1 MTARAEFDVGPL
13 SWVKGEIDLAIQRG
27 LDSLRGFAGDRDV
40 AQIKF
45 SQAQLHQAHGALQIV
60 GLDGI
65 TRVSEELEGLLADL
79 EKDAGLRRAETF
91 ALAERAF
98 QGILSYLDQLVAG
111 APNQPLRLFPLYR
124 DLAKARAANRE
135 ADPTDLYFPDLSFRP
150 PKREGSAA
158 PLRPGAVEQLLREQR
173 AAYQRGFLKF
183 LKGDASGVEEM
194 RGAVLA
200 IDSTQ
205 GQTSQRAFW
214 WVAVGFFDALAQK
227 GLSAEHD
234 PKRVCNRIEQQ
245 IKRLVEGS
253 SSVAERLMREVL
265 YHVAR
270 SRPVTDHVRQ
280 VQETFQLEHTLPP
293 QDGVD
298 IVLAPEHPALK
309 SARDLLGQAK
319 DAWNKFAS
327 GNPPSLIAFRD
338 AAQAFKDAAAKLGN
352 DDLDNL
358 ARETAVLA
366 GWLTSSKDKMSEA
379 IALEVA
385 TALLLLENALGNL
398 GNLGPEFTQQS
409 QLVCTRLKDCVLGKL
424 LRTTP
429 DIPLL
434 DEMSRRA
441 QERLLMNQV
450 VAEMQ
455 TNLRTIEQALDGFFR
470 EPAKRDGLAAL
481 ETPMRQVLGAL
492 AMLGE
497 ARAQETLSAA
507 GTEIRRFAQPGY
519 VPVQGD
525 FERIAQMLSG
535 LGFYIEAL
543 AHGKADFDAAMQP
556 IAPKKPAEAMA
567 SSQPVVTI
575 EAQLDEKKQEAA
587 ALYEEWKR
595 KPEDETVK
603 AELQK
608 NLEALQKDAEFV
620 ADSRLG
626 TSAEQALKALD
637 ASSVL
642 PQEPAIAGAIEQI
655 VPTAAS
661 AHSPEAAKMLDASA
675 EQIDAELLGVYL
687 EESEEVL
694 GTIRESLEMCQ
705 GQPGNKE
712 ALTTIRRGFHTLK
725 GSGRMVGLTRLGE
738 AAWAVEQTMNLWLQ
752 EERAVTPDLLK
763 LVQAAHRYF
772 LDNVARLKDGG
783 ASSDEREL
791 VVMAE
796 KIRAGET
803 LAAPAAAAPVVTAP
817 AAPAIPVEAATARP
831 ATADTDRAPRSPT
844 PPRAREPEQ
853 FIEIGGIRI
862 SATLFTIFSGE
873 ARTHLAAIRE
883 EHETLKQHG
892 IVTDTLLRAVHTL
905 AGISG
910 TVQLDAL
917 SDLGFAL
924 ERALQKIASSEL
936 SEDEQAL
943 VGETIDTVEAMA
955 LKAIELEAPAPAPDL
970 IARLTAVGA
979 LAPASSEAVAE
990 AAADAA
996 AEKEIASSFADAVQS
1011 QEDDVD
1017 APDALADL
1025 GSELDDLQLERR
1037 QRRLDDDLDPQLLPI
1052 FLEEAN
1058 ELVPSVGAAIRDW
1071 KSTPGNPALG
1081 NSLQRLLHT
1090 LKGSARMAGAMAIGE
1105 LTHHMEARVEYA
1117 LSLANLPATLFD
1129 ELETSYDRMGY
1140 LHERIQNPDAALAEP
1155 AMEATPAP
1163 TAPVVEEQK
1172 PVQPAKPAAPESATP
1187 LEAVAPQ
1194 RAAAAEREAIAQR
1207 AMLRVRAEV
1216 VDRLVNEAGEV
1227 SIARSRIEGEM
1238 RALKNAMQELTDNVA
1253 RLRGQLREI
1262 EIQAESQMQS
1272 RFELAKEAA
1281 REFDPLEFDRFT
1293 RFQELTR
1300 LMAESVNDVSTVHQN
1315 LVNTVD
1321 ETEKALLAQA
1331 RLNRDL
1337 QQDLMRV
1344 RMVPFSSVSER
1355 LYRIVRQSA
1364 KEVGKRANLD
1374 IVGTQVELD
1383 RSVLERITAPFE
1395 HLLRNAITHG
1405 IETPD
1410 KRRAAGKADIGEI
1423 RLELTQES
1431 NEVQIVFSDDGIG
1444 LDIPRIREKAVQMGL
1459 LGEHVTLSD
1468 AEIADFIFQPGFST
1482 AAEVTQLA
1490 GRGVGMDVVRNEIAA
1505 LGGRIELKFQAGK
1518 GTQFTIF
1525 LPLTLAVTQ
1534 AVVVRAGGRIWA
1546 IPAVM
1551 VEQVLQL
1558 REEQLE
1564 KAYKNAHAE
1573 WQDRR
1578 YPFHYLPHLLG
1589 SADARAEK
1597 TRFSPVLFLRSGS
1610 NAISL
1615 HVDEMLG
1622 SNQEIVVKAIGPQL
1636 QRIAGITGAT
1646 VFGTG
1651 EIVLILNPVQ
1661 LALRD
1666 VVAVHAP
1673 AVVHEAPKPQAAP
1686 TQPTIM
1692 VVDDSLTVRKIT
1704 GRLLERQGY
1713 LVVTA
1718 RDGVEAMEKLQETLP
1733 DVMLVDI
1740 EMPRMDGFDLTR
1752 NVRGDAR
1759 LKRIPIIMITSRTA
1773 DKHQNYARE
1782 IGVNTFLGKPYQEEQ
1797 LLAEIH
1803 GFLKERRAAA

>member
-27 LDSLRGFAGDRDV
+27 LESLRGFAGDRDV

-79 EKDAGLRRAETF
+79 EKDAGLRKPETF
-91 ALAERAF
+91 ALAESAF
-98 QGILSYLDQLVAG
+98 NGILSYLDLLVAG
-111 APNQPLRLFPLYR
+111 APNHPLRLFPLYKE
-124 DLAKARAANRE
+124 LARARAANRE

-150 PKREGSAA
+150 PKREGIAVPS
-158 PLRPGAVEQLLREQR
+158 RPGTTEQLLREQR
-173 AAYQRGFLKF
+173 ATYQRGFLKF
-183 LKGDASGVEEM
+183 LKGDAAGVDDM

-200 IDSTQ
+200 IETSQ

-214 WVAVGFFDALAQK
+214 WIALAFFDALAQK
-227 GLSAEHD
+227 TLPAELD

-253 SSVAERLMREVL
+253 PSVAERLMREVL
-265 YHVAR
+265 YYVAR
-270 SRPVTDHVRQ
+270 SRPVSEHVRQ
-280 VQETFQLEHTLPP
+280 VQETFQLDQTLPP
-293 QDGVD
+293 QDGSDV
-298 IVLAPEHPALK
+298 VLAPEHPGVK
-309 SARDLLGQAK
+309 HARDLLAQAK

-327 GNPPSLIAFRD
+327 GNPPSLVAFRD
-338 AAQAFKDAAAKLGN
+338 ATSSLRDAAGKLANN
-352 DDLDNL
+352 DLATL
-358 ARETAVLA
+358 ARETATLA
-366 GWLTSSKDKMSEA
+366 TWLISNKDKMSEA

-398 GNLGPEFTQQS
+398 SNLGAEFTQQS
-409 QLVCTRLKDCVLGKL
+409 ELVCTRLKDCMLGKL
-424 LRTTP
+424 LRTAP

-455 TNLRTIEQALDGFFR
+455 TNLRTIEQALDSFFR
-470 EPAKRDGLAAL
+470 DPAKREGLAGL
-481 ETPMRQVLGAL
+481 DTPMRQVLGAL

-497 ARAQETLSAA
+497 GRAQDALNAA
-507 GTEIRRFAQPGY
+507 GAEIKRFSQTGYMPAQA
-519 VPVQGD
+519 D
-525 FERIAQMLSG
+525 FERIAQTLSG

-543 AHGKADFDAAMQP
+543 AHGKPDFDAAMQP
-556 IAPKKPAEAMA
+556 IAPKKADESMA
-567 SSQPVVTI
+567 ASQPVVTV
-575 EAQLDEKKQEAA
+575 EAQLAERKQEAA
-587 ALYEEWKR
+587 ALYEEWKK
-595 KPEDETVK
+595 KPEDESVK

-620 ADSRLG
+620 ADATLG

-637 ASSVL
+637 ASTVL
-642 PQEPAIAGAIEQI
+642 PQEPAIAGAIEKI
-655 VPTAAS
+655 APAAAA

-675 EQIDAELLGVYL
+675 EQIDAELLDVYL

-694 GTIRESLEMCQ
+694 AAISENLELCQ
-705 GQPGNKE
+705 AQPGSKE
-712 ALTTIRRGFHTLK
+712 PLNTIRRGFHTLK

-738 AAWAVEQTMNLWLQ
+738 AAWAVEQTMNLWLH
-752 EERAVTPDLLK
+752 EERATTPDLFK
-763 LVQAAHRYF
+763 LIKTAHAYF
-772 LDNVARLKDGG
+772 VDNVARLKAGG
-783 ASSDEREL
+783 ATGDEREL
-791 VVMAE
+791 VAMADRV
-796 KIRAGET
+796 RAGEALT
-803 LAAPAAAAPVVTAP
+803 QPAAASAAAPRPEAASLPADTRAAAQAAPAA
-817 AAPAIPVEAATARP
+817 RP
-831 ATADTDRAPRSPT
+831 
-844 PPRAREPEQ
+844 REPEP
-853 FIEIGGIRI
+853 FVEIGGSRI

-883 EHETLKQHG
+883 EHETLKHHG
-892 IVTDTLLRAVHTL
+892 VVTDTLLRAVHTL

-924 ERALQKIASSEL
+924 ERALQKIAASEL

-943 VGETIDTVEAMA
+943 VGETIDTVEDMA
-955 LKAIELEAPAPAPDL
+955 LKAIALQAPEPAPQL
-970 IARLTAVGA
+970 IARLTAIGA
-979 LAPASSEAVAE
+979 LAPASAE
-990 AAADAA
+990 AAAEAA
-996 AEKEIASSFADAVQS
+996 AERAASSA
-1011 QEDDVD
+1011 ET
-1017 APDALADL
+1017 APTEPQQPPAIAPEADL
-1025 GSELDDLQLERR
+1025 EDVGSELDDLQLERR

-1052 FLEEAN
+1052 FLEEAG

-1071 KSTPGNPALG
+1071 KTNPANPALG

-1140 LHERIQNPDAALAEP
+1140 LHERIQNPDAMLPEVAAP
-1155 AMEATPAP
+1155 AMDMPAP
-1163 TAPVVEEQK
+1163 TVAVPEIEK
-1172 PVQPAKPAAPESATP
+1172 PAPVQPAAVAPATP

-1238 RALKNAMQELTDNVA
+1238 RALKTAMQELTDNVA

-1272 RFELAKEAA
+1272 RMELAKATEQ
-1281 REFDPLEFDRFT
+1281 FDPLEFDRFT

-1321 ETEKALLAQA
+1321 ETDKALLAQA

-1344 RMVPFSSVSER
+1344 RMVPFASLSDR
-1355 LYRIVRQSA
+1355 LYRIVRQTA

-1374 IVGTQVELD
+1374 IAGTQVELD

-1395 HLLRNAITHG
+1395 HLLRNAISHG
-1405 IETPD
+1405 IETPE
-1410 KRRAAGKADIGEI
+1410 KRLAAGKAEIGEI

-1431 NEVQIVFSDDGIG
+1431 NEVQIVFSDDGAG
-1444 LDIPRIREKAVQMGL
+1444 LDIPRIRDKAVQMGL
-1459 LGEHVTLSD
+1459 LAADASASD
-1468 AEIADFIFQPGFST
+1468 AEIADIIFQPGFST
-1482 AAEVTQLA
+1482 ASEVTQLA

-1505 LGGRIELKFQAGK
+1505 LGGRIELKFEAGK
-1518 GTQFTIF
+1518 GTRFTIF

-1534 AVVVRAGGRIWA
+1534 AVIVKAGGRIWA

-1551 VEQVLQL
+1551 VEQVMQL
-1558 REEQLE
+1558 REEQLQ
-1564 KAYKNAHAE
+1564 KAYKTGQAE

-1578 YPFHYLPHLLG
+1578 YPFHYLPHLLKLPEV
-1589 SADARAEK
+1589 ATEK
-1597 TRFSPVLFLRSGS
+1597 LRFSPVLFLRSGS

-1646 VFGTG
+1646 VLGTG

-1661 LALRD
+1661 LTLRE
-1666 VVAVHAP
+1666 VMAVAP
-1673 AVVHEAPKPQAAP
+1673 AVVHEAPKAQPLS

-1713 LVVTA
+1713 LVITA
-1718 RDGVEAMEKLQETLP
+1718 RDGVEAMEKLQETIP

-1759 LKRIPIIMITSRTA
+1759 LKRVPIIMITSRTA

-1797 LLAEIH
+1797 LLGEIN
-1803 GFLKERRAAA
+1803 GFLKERRVAA

>member
-79 EKDAGLRRAETF
+79 EKDPGLRKADTF

-111 APNQPLRLFPLYR
+111 SPNHPLRLFPLYKE
-124 DLAKARAANRE
+124 LAKARAANRE

-150 PKREGSAA
+150 PKRDGAA
-158 PLRPGAVEQLLREQR
+158 VPLRPGAAEQLLREQR

-183 LKGDASGVEEM
+183 LKGDATGIDEM
-194 RGAVLA
+194 RGAVAA
-200 IDSTQ
+200 IETNQ
-205 GQTSQRAFW
+205 GQTSQRTFW
-214 WVAVGFFDALAQK
+214 WVALALFDSLSQN
-227 GLSAEHD
+227 GLPAELD
-234 PKRVCNRIEQQ
+234 PRRVCNRIEQQ

-265 YHVAR
+265 YYVAR
-270 SRPVTDHVRQ
+270 SRPVTEQVRQ
-280 VQETFQLEHTLPP
+280 VQETYRLEQTLPP
-293 QDGVD
+293 QDGLD
-298 IVLAPEHPALK
+298 TVLAPEHSGLK
-309 SARDLLGQAK
+309 PARDLLAQAK

-338 AAQAFKDAAAKLGN
+338 AAAALKDAAAKLGN
-352 DDLDNL
+352 NDLSGL
-358 ARETAVLA
+358 ARETATVA
-366 GWLTSSKDKMSEA
+366 TWLTSNKDKMSEA

-385 TALLLLENALGNL
+385 TALLLLENALANLTNL
-398 GNLGPEFTQQS
+398 GAEFTQQS
-409 QLVCTRLKDCVLGKL
+409 ALVCSRLKDCVLGKL
-424 LRTTP
+424 LRTAP

-470 EPAKRDGLAAL
+470 DPAKREGLAGL
-481 ETPMRQVLGAL
+481 DVPMRQVLGAL

-497 ARAQETLSAA
+497 ARAQETLNSAA
-507 GTEIRRFAQPGY
+507 AEIGRFSRAGY
-519 VPVQGD
+519 VASQAD
-525 FERIAQMLSG
+525 FERIAQTLSG

-543 AHGKADFDAAMQP
+543 AHGKPDFDAAMQP
-556 IAPKKPAEAMA
+556 IAPKHPEASLA
-567 SSQPVVTI
+567 ASQPVITV
-575 EAQLDEKKQEAA
+575 EAQLAEKKQEAA
-587 ALYEEWKR
+587 ALYEEWKK
-595 KPEDETVK
+595 KPEDESVK

-608 NLEALQKDAEFV
+608 NLASLQRDAEFV
-620 ADSRLG
+620 ADARLG

-637 ASSVL
+637 ASTVL
-642 PQEPAIAGAIEQI
+642 PQEPALAGAFEKI
-655 VPTAAS
+655 VPAA
-661 AHSPEAAKMLDASA
+661 AAAPSPEAAKMLDASA

-694 GTIRESLEMCQ
+694 RSISESLEQCQ
-705 GQPGNKE
+705 PQTASKE
-712 ALTTIRRGFHTLK
+712 PLTTIRRGFHTLK

-752 EERAVTPDLLK
+752 EDRVATPDLLK
-763 LVQAAHRYF
+763 LIKSAHAYF
-772 LDNVARLKDGG
+772 LDNVARLKSGG
-783 ASSDEREL
+783 SSGDEREL
-791 VVMAE
+791 VAMAE
-796 KIRAGET
+796 KVRAGET
-803 LAAPAAAAPVVTAP
+803 LSQAGAGAAPQPAAPAAEAAPASRPAP
-817 AAPAIPVEAATARP
+817 AARP
-831 ATADTDRAPRSPT
+831 
-844 PPRAREPEQ
+844 REPEQ
-853 FIEIGGIRI
+853 FVDIGGNRI
-862 SATLFTIFSGE
+862 STTLFTIFSGE

-910 TVQLDAL
+910 TVQLEAL

-924 ERALQKIASSEL
+924 ERALQKIAASEL

-943 VGETIDTVEAMA
+943 VGETVDRIEAMA
-955 LKAIELEAPAPAPDL
+955 LSAVDLQTSEPAPDL
-970 IARLTAVGA
+970 IARLTAIGA
-979 LAPASSEAVAE
+979 LAPASAE
-990 AAADAA
+990 AAAEAA
-996 AEKEIASSFADAVQS
+996 AEREAPAAQAAAKEP
-1011 QEDDVD
+1011 EDEPGEG
-1017 APDALADL
+1017 ADALADV

-1052 FLEEAN
+1052 FLEEAG

-1071 KSTPGNPALG
+1071 KSNPGNPALG

-1140 LHERIQNPDAALAEP
+1140 LHERIQNPDTAMPEP
-1155 AMEATPAP
+1155 AAPVAPAAP
-1163 TAPVVEEQK
+1163 AAPAVPVAPAAPVVAA
-1172 PVQPAKPAAPESATP
+1172 PAAQPAPQPTKPAEPVP
-1187 LEAVAPQ
+1187 LDAVAPQ
-1194 RAAAAEREAIAQR
+1194 RAAAAASEAIAQR

-1238 RALKNAMQELTDNVA
+1238 RALKAAMQELTDNVA

-1272 RFELAKEAA
+1272 RMELAKETA
-1281 REFDPLEFDRFT
+1281 RDFDPLEFDRFT

-1344 RMVPFSSVSER
+1344 RMVPFASLSER
-1355 LYRIVRQSA
+1355 LYRIVRQTA

-1374 IVGTQVELD
+1374 ITGTQVELD

-1405 IETPD
+1405 IETPAQ
-1410 KRRAAGKADIGEI
+1410 RRAAGKAEIGEI
-1423 RLELTQES
+1423 RLDLTQES
-1431 NEVQIVFSDDGIG
+1431 NEVQIIFADDGAG
-1444 LDIPRIREKAVQMGL
+1444 LDIPRIRDKAVEMGL
-1459 LGEHVTLSD
+1459 LGQGVSLSD
-1468 AEIADFIFQPGFST
+1468 VEIADFIFHPGFST
-1482 AAEVTQLA
+1482 ATEVTQLA

-1505 LGGRIELKFQAGK
+1505 LGGRIELKSQAGK

-1534 AVVVRAGGRIWA
+1534 AVIVRAGGRIWA

-1551 VEQVLQL
+1551 VEQVMQL
-1558 REEQLE
+1558 REEQLQ
-1564 KAYKNAHAE
+1564 KAYKTGQAE

-1578 YPFHYLPHLLG
+1578 YPFHYLPHLL
-1589 SADARAEK
+1589 ALQDARAEK
-1597 TRFSPVLFLRSGS
+1597 GRFSPVLFLRSGS
-1610 NAISL
+1610 AAISL

-1646 VFGTG
+1646 VLGTG

-1666 VVAVHAP
+1666 VIAVAP
-1673 AVVHEAPKPQAAP
+1673 TVVHEAPKPQAAP
-1686 TQPTIM
+1686 SQPTIM

-1713 LVVTA
+1713 IVVTA
-1718 RDGVEAMEKLQETLP
+1718 RDGVEAMEKLLETVP

-1752 NVRGDAR
+1752 NIRGDAR
-1759 LKRIPIIMITSRTA
+1759 LKHVPIIMITSRTA
-1773 DKHQNYARE
+1773 DKHQSYARE

-1797 LLAEIH
+1797 LLAEIN
-1803 GFLKERRAAA
+1803 GFLKGRRAAA